1 MRTVVDEDGNKRE
14 IETRPGKLN
23 TSDNQR
29 RTEYE
34 TTCKFKLAGKYGEQ
48 ARNEGLLSMSWT
60 DTDHI
65 SYLKG
70 KSNKACIFNTSTEV
84 VSHNKDYS
92 DLFGQ
97 LDATIVGLHPLGA

>member
-1 MRTVVDEDGNKRE
+1 MN
-14 IETRPGKLN
+14 
-23 TSDNQR
+23 
-29 RTEYE
+29 
-34 TTCKFKLAGKYGEQ
+34 
-48 ARNEGLLSMSWT
+48 WT

-84 VSHNKDYS
+84 VTHSKDYS